1 MLLGSRLSDKKGEPR
16 VAEVRMAA
24 LIVLTAL
31 TALTALTVTTSM

>member
-1 MLLGSRLSDKKGEPR
+1 MLLGSRLRDKKGEPR

-31 TALTALTVTTSM
+31 TVTTSM